1 MNKRLLFLFFFI
13 SWISNVFAQTEST
26 SKYKSTTPKSSL
38 GLVNSITA
46 LADWGMDLITIEREN
61 STFFFLPVVGYENR
75 TGFSVGLLPSW
86 RFYLGGK
93 EEGAGYYR
101 PSNISVSAE
110 FSTSGMYEFY
120 TSSNFYTKSNW
131 YFKTKWM
138 FQYMPDQYYQI
149 GNLTDKENYS
159 DIEENKLEL
168 TGRILK
174 VINKEWFLGINYDVG
189 YYDVKNIEGDVF
201 NEDVVGYE
209 KAWIAGVGPSITY
222 DNRNSVI
229 YPVRGFFL
237 ETSYLKYLPSVAD
250 YDFSTFKLDM
260 RTYFDLGKNEQVI
273 ALQSV
278 LKSSSGEVPF
288 YRLSEIGGKRLF
300 RGISHPYK
308 YIDKHSA
315 YIQAAFRSKLWWRLG
330 CEVFTGVGNVFHDFD
345 SEMIDKIHVMGG
357 AGLRLRVLENEKL
370 SFRID
375 YGMTNRGD
383 SGVFFTLG
391 EAF

>member
-1 MNKRLLFLFFFI
+1 MIRRFLPILILLMGFYDL
-13 SWISNVFAQTEST
+13 FAQTEST
-26 SKYKSTTPKSSL
+26 SKFKSTTPKSSS
-38 GLVNSITA
+38 GLVNGITS
-46 LADWGMDLITIEREN
+46 LTEWGMDLITIEREN
-61 STFFFLPVVGYENR
+61 STFFFLPIVGYENR
-75 TGFSVGLLPSW
+75 TGLSVGLLPSW

-93 EEGAGYYR
+93 EEGAGYFR

-120 TSSNFYTKSNW
+120 TSSKFYTKSNW
-131 YFKTKWM
+131 YFQTKWM
-138 FQYMPDQYYQI
+138 FQYMPDQFYQI
-149 GNLTDKENYS
+149 GNLTDKEVYS
-159 DIEENKLEL
+159 DIDENKLEL
-168 TGRILK
+168 TGRIMK
-174 VINKEWFLGINYDVG
+174 VLDKKWFVGVNYDIG
-189 YYDVKNIEGDVF
+189 SYDVKNTEGDVF
-201 NEDVVGYE
+201 NSDVTGYH
-209 KAWIAGVGPSITY
+209 KSLVAGIGPSVTY

-229 YPVRGFFL
+229 YPVRGIFL
-237 ETSYLKYLPSVAD
+237 ETSYLKYLPSVSD
-250 YDFSTFKLDM
+250 YDFSTFMLDL
-260 RTYFDLGKNEQVI
+260 RTYFDLGKHEQVI

-278 LKSSSGEVPF
+278 VKSASGEVPF

-308 YIDKHSA
+308 YIDNHSA
-315 YIQAAFRSKLWWRLG
+315 YIQAAFRSKLWWRFG

-345 SEMIDKIHVMGG
+345 SEKLDKIHLMGG

-375 YGMTNRGD
+375 YGFTNRGD